1 MNRDFAKK
9 PEFLR
14 LGFKL
19 TKLYISKQ
27 LGISVPTLSKKE
39 RGMSEWTREEML
51 KLADIYKNYDPTLT
65 VENIFFN

>member
-39 RGMSEWTREEML
+39 KGTSEWTREE